1 MDLMF
6 PSGGSSDV
14 ELKWGYPVYITA
26 TVDNNDTVTYQ
37 TTWIDTSLI
46 TIGTGVINK
55 TGTVTVI
62 VAVNLRNEFVD
73 TARIV
78 VKKNGV
84 EQTKTEYAS
93 GGLYRRY
100 TFDVV
105 VGDTLAITYNNLDA
119 TDVFAYA
126 AVFLDF

>member
-6 PSGGSSDV
+6 PSGGSGGV
-14 ELKWGYPVYITA
+14 ELTWGYPVYITA
-26 TVDNNDTVTYQ
+26 TVDNNGTVTSQ
-37 TTWIDTSLI
+37 TSWIDKSLI
-46 TIGTGVINK
+46 SIGTGIINK

-62 VAVNLRNEFVD
+62 VVANVRNEFAD
-73 TARIV
+73 TSRIV

-105 VGDTLAITYNNLDA
+105 VGDTLAITYSNLDEY
-119 TDVFAYA
+119 DVFAYA